1 MPIMYKSTNNAM
13 ERVNFETGLLRG
25 LAPDY
30 GLYMVA
36 RQDIPRLQ
44 PDVVRGMREMSYS
57 EVAFQVLR
65 PYLLP
70 EVPEGD
76 LAPLLDDA
84 YRVDTIPTEVQ
95 RVTEDTYIMWLTRGP
110 TYSFKDYAAR
120 FLARMLLFPGEA
132 GPSKGGGRR
141 YERRHRGS
149 GCRCPVRLEQCRQRG
164 LLSKRLGE

>member
-13 ERVNFETGLLRG
+13 ERVNFETSLLRG

-44 PDVVRGMREMSYS
+44 PDVVKGMREMSYS

-110 TYSFKDYAAR
+110 TYSFKDYAAPLSSPACSTISWR
-120 FLARMLLFPGEA
+120 
-132 GPSKGGGRR
+132 GGAFEGWWSSLRAAT
-141 YERRHRGS
+141 RGS
-149 GCRCPVRLEQCRQRG
+149 GCRRPVRPEQRG
-164 LLSKRLGE
+164 NVVFFPKGR